1 MARFHYTAERPGG
14 EVYRGFAD
22 VSDRF
27 ELYQLIRREGGKVVS
42 VGREKEGN
50 WLSIGYWNSLIT
62 TVPEQEKI
70 IFARSLGSMLTAG
83 LSLSRA
89 ISIMERQTRNAKFIR
104 IISDVGD
111 SVRRGSTFHE
121 ALAAFPHVFSDLFVS
136 MVRAGEESGDMPTSL
151 KTIAEQMDSAYSL
164 KKRIRSALIYP
175 AIIVVAIIA
184 IGILM
189 LTEVVPTLAQTFDE
203 LGAELPMS
211 TKAIIGTSNFL
222 VENTILVLGIMV
234 IVVSGVI
241 LGLRTREGRRVR
253 DMVFLH
259 VPIIG
264 GIVREV
270 NSARTA
276 RTLNSL
282 LSAGV
287 DMLSAISITGEV
299 VQNSYFRDVLTDAR
313 KSVEKGKPLSRP
325 FSLRDDLY
333 PPLVGEMIAVGE
345 ETGQLAPMLGQLALF
360 YEDEVARKTKDMSAI
375 IEPFLMVLIGV
386 AVGFFAVAMISPI
399 YGLSDSL

>member
-1 MARFHYTAERPGG
+1 
-14 EVYRGFAD
+14 
-22 VSDRF
+22 
-27 ELYQLIRREGGKVVS
+27 
-42 VGREKEGN
+42 
-50 WLSIGYWNSLIT
+50 
-62 TVPEQEKI
+62 
-70 IFARSLGSMLTAG
+70 
-83 LSLSRA
+83 
-89 ISIMERQTRNAKFIR
+89 
-104 IISDVGD
+104 
-111 SVRRGSTFHE
+111 
-121 ALAAFPHVFSDLFVS
+121 
-136 MVRAGEESGDMPTSL
+136 
-151 KTIAEQMDSAYSL
+151 
-164 KKRIRSALIYP
+164 
-175 AIIVVAIIA
+175 
-184 IGILM
+184 
-189 LTEVVPTLAQTFDE
+189 
-203 LGAELPMS
+203 
-211 TKAIIGTSNFL
+211 
-222 VENTILVLGIMV
+222 MV